1 MERLPNALV
10 HYFEKYHPVSVQAIQ
25 AIADI
30 SAPVFIKKNE
40 TLQPVGRTCK
50 TIYFIKKGSARIHYY
65 KDGVDITEYFAFENN
80 LVIRVESLFSNK
92 PSRKAIEVMEDSEII
107 AIDAPRLFAL
117 YDVFPEIERLFRKIF
132 EDGYV
137 ETVNR
142 VESIQFHPA
151 KERYAALLHQ
161 APNILQR
168 VPLKYIASYLGITQV
183 SLSRIRA
190 ALII

>member
-1 MERLPNALV
+1 MEHLPTSLV
-10 HYFEKYHPVSVQAIQ
+10 QYFEKYHHVSAPAIQ
-25 AIADI
+25 AIAAI
-30 SAPVFIKKNE
+30 TSPIFIQKNKI
-40 TLQPVGRTCK
+40 LQPVGHTCR
-50 TIYFIKKGSARIHYY
+50 TIYFISKGSARIHYY

-80 LVIRVESLFSNK
+80 LVIRVESLFTHQ
-92 PSRKAIEVMEDSEII
+92 PSRKAIEVMEDSEIM
-107 AIDAPRLFAL
+107 AIDATRLFAL

-142 VESIQFHPA
+142 VESIQFHAA
-151 KERYAALLHQ
+151 KERYMALLAQ
-161 APNILQR
+161 TPNILQR

-190 ALII
+190 TVII

>member
-1 MERLPNALV
+1 MEHLPTSLIQ
-10 HYFEKYHPVSVQAIQ
+10 YFEKYHHISAPATQ
-25 AIADI
+25 AIAAI
-30 SAPVFIKKNE
+30 TSPIFIQKNKI
-40 TLQPVGRTCK
+40 LQPVGHTCR
-50 TIYFIKKGSARIHYY
+50 TIYFISKGSARIHYY

-80 LVIRVESLFSNK
+80 LVIRVESLFTHQ
-92 PSRKAIEVMEDSEII
+92 PSRKAIEVMEDSEIM
-107 AIDAPRLFAL
+107 AIDATRLFAL

-142 VESIQFHPA
+142 VESIQFHSA
-151 KERYAALLHQ
+151 KERYMALLTQ
-161 APNILQR
+161 TPNILQR